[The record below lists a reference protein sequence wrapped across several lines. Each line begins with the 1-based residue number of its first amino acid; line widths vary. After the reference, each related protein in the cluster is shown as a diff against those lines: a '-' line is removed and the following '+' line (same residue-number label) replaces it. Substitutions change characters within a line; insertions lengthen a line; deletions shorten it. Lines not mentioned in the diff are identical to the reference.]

1 MEENR
6 EDKQMKNKLWSAN
19 LVTVLTA
26 AALAASM
33 TACGSGNTD
42 TGNTET
48 AAASSEAVTEA
59 GTSSDTEA
67 AGTEE
72 TSSTET
78 ASSEEA
84 TSEEENALDVAG
96 TLMKTEDSPSLDVSI
111 TDQEVEDAGKDVKNG
126 VTTKIQFIQVNGDG
140 YEKLQQALDKD
151 NADSMELAKE
161 DLANLAE
168 IPDDTT
174 DTTEDV
180 PQVPYEMDSTVIL
193 KRADEKVVSY
203 LRESFSQLGG
213 AHPSTYYTGKNYDA
227 KTGEVL
233 TLRELTP
240 DYDGLYQYV
249 CEELAKRNSENPGNF
264 FDDYESTV
272 HELFYGAALEDETAG
287 TTESGDEGL
296 YLEMQGMIQW
306 YLDKDGLSVIFNDY
320 DIAPYAAGPS
330 VVTIPFSSGLLNTD
344 WEA

>member
-19 LVTVLTA
+19 IVTVLTA

-59 GTSSDTEA
+59 GTASDTEA

-72 TSSTET
+72 TSPAEETTSSEET
-78 ASSEEA
+78 ASEEG
-84 TSEEENALDVAG
+84 NALDVAG
-96 TLMKTEDSPSLDVSI
+96 TLLKAEASPSLDVSI
-111 TDQEVEDAGKDVKNG
+111 TDQEVENAGSDEKINVN
-126 VTTKIQFIQVNGDG
+126 TKIQSVQVTGDG

-168 IPDDTT
+168 IPDDAA
-174 DTTEDV
+174 EEV
-180 PQVPYEMDSTVIL
+180 PQVPYEVDSTVIL

-227 KTGEVL
+227 KTGEIL

-249 CEELAKRNSENPGNF
+249 CDELAKRNSENPGNF

-287 TTESGDEGL
+287 NTESGDEGL